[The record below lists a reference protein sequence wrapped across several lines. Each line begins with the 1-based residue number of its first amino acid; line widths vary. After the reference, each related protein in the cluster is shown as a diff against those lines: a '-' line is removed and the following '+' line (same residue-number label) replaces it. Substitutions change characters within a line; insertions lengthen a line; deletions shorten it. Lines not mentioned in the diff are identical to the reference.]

1 MHALAP
7 RLESRPAAA
16 KVARAVFVL
25 ASGWLALA
33 AWFIGGMQCGDSCH
47 DEVRAGATWR
57 DSAGAPQWAE
67 ISVMGTAILLFAWV
81 AMVLTRRGHGRAAL
95 AVVCLHALAS
105 VRLGLLLAGGDWWSW
120 VLLAPA
126 MGLVM
131 ALGTPTR
138 PGGEAT
144 ARVIGALPAVVWAAG
159 ALFLG
164 WLIQWLVGNAVTV
177 EARLELAGFGMGALE
192 PVRFWSWLTA
202 ALCAGVLI
210 AAAVHVLTG
219 RPSRTVLA
227 LGGVGSAVATLAV
240 ALYSASLV
248 P

>member
-1 MHALAP
+1 
-7 RLESRPAAA
+7 
-16 KVARAVFVL
+16 
-25 ASGWLALA
+25 
-33 AWFIGGMQCGDSCH
+33 
-47 DEVRAGATWR
+47 
-57 DSAGAPQWAE
+57 
-67 ISVMGTAILLFAWV
+67 MGTAILLFAWV

-219 RPSRTVLA
+219 RPSRTVLCA
-227 LGGVGSAVATLAV
+227 RGRGQRGRDAGGRAVQRVARPLTRGSAPHHPVYGSARPTLVACVTRSRIIKRTL
-240 ALYSASLV
+240 LT
-248 P
+248 